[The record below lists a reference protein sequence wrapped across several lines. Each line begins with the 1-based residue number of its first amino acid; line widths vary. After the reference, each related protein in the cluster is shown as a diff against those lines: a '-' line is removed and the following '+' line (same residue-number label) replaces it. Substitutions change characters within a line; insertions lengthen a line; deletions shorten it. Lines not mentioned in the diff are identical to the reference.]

1 LSHALKRVRSRLT
14 LAALTVT
21 TLATAGC
28 DLVSL
33 SFDGSSGL
41 VVVVVSDGDGPSRR
55 YRVRASQ
62 EGHPDQ
68 TVEVTPGRELRLP
81 VTGSEPVEL
90 TLLLP
95 DGCGA
100 ISENPQVVTP
110 SADSQVRATFAAEC
124 D

>member
-1 LSHALKRVRSRLT
+1 MSHALQCVRSRLALAALAATT
-14 LAALTVT
+14 LAA
-21 TLATAGC
+21 AGC
-28 DLVSL
+28 DLVAL

-62 EGHPDQ
+62 EGHPDR

-81 VTGSEPVEL
+81 VTGSEPVVL

-95 DGCGA
+95 AGCRA
-100 ISENPQVVTP
+100 TSENPQVVTP

>member
-1 LSHALKRVRSRLT
+1 MSHALQSVRCRLP
-14 LAALTVT
+14 LAAL
-21 TLATAGC
+21 AAISFAAAGC
-28 DLVSL
+28 DLVAL

-62 EGHPDQ
+62 DGQPDR
-68 TVEVTPGRELRLP
+68 TIEVTPGRELRLP
-81 VTGSEPVEL
+81 VTRSEPVQL

-95 DGCGA
+95 DGCRA
-100 ISENPQVVTP
+100 TSENPQVVTP
-110 SADSQVRATFAAEC
+110 SADAQVRATFAAEC

>member
-1 LSHALKRVRSRLT
+1 LSYALQCVRSRLALAALAATT
-14 LAALTVT
+14 LAA
-21 TLATAGC
+21 AGC
-28 DLVSL
+28 DLVAL

-62 EGHPDQ
+62 EGHPEQ

-81 VTGSEPVEL
+81 VTGSEPVVL

-95 DGCGA
+95 PGCRA
-100 ISENPQVVTP
+100 TSENPQIVTP